1 MIEGDL
7 AERPTYA
14 IAEAARYC
22 AISPQSVA
30 RWRAGYTYP
39 TLHGLRRS
47 GPLTGGGPAGLLTFT
62 ELIEVAVVAAA
73 RKAGVPMRAVR
84 RAITAAQGAYGVERP
99 LMLISFST
107 DGRELFTRELE
118 AEGRSRYVNL
128 SRFGQV
134 AWEHIRD
141 VLRDLEYD
149 DATGLALR
157 WFPVGRDSPIV
168 IDPQVSFGRPYV
180 LHKGVSTDAVLS
192 RFRARESLE
201 DITEDLDLT
210 RDEAEAAL
218 RFELPPAA

>member
-1 MIEGDL
+1 MIQGDL

-22 AISPQSVA
+22 GISPQSVA

-39 TLHGLRRS
+39 TLMGPRRS
-47 GPLTGGGPAGLLTFT
+47 GPLTGGRPTGLLTFT
-62 ELIEVAVVAAA
+62 ELIEVKVVAAA
-73 RKAGVPMRAVR
+73 RKAGVTMRAVR
-84 RAITAAQGAYGVERP
+84 RAITAAQGAYGERP
-99 LMLISFST
+99 LMTVSFST

-118 AEGRSRYVNL
+118 ADGPTRYVNL
-128 SRFGQV
+128 SRYGQV

-149 DATGLALR
+149 DETGLALR
-157 WFPVGRDSPIV
+157 WFPVGKDLPIV

-201 DITEDLDLT
+201 GIADDLDLT
-210 RDEAEAAL
+210 QDEAEAAL

>member
-1 MIEGDL
+1 MIQGDL

-22 AISPQSVA
+22 GISPQSVA

-39 TLHGLRRS
+39 TLSGPRRS
-47 GPLTGGGPAGLLTFT
+47 GPLTGGGPTGLLTFT
-62 ELIEVAVVAAA
+62 ELIEVKVVAAA
-73 RKAGVPMRAVR
+73 RQAGVSMRAVR
-84 RAITAAQGAYGVERP
+84 RAITAAQNAYGVERP
-99 LMLISFST
+99 LMLVSFLT

-118 AEGRSRYVNL
+118 AEGPPRYVNL
-128 SRFGQV
+128 SRSGQV
-134 AWEHIRD
+134 AWEYIRD

-168 IDPQVSFGRPYV
+168 IDPEVSFGRPYV
-180 LHKGVSTDAVLS
+180 LRKGVSTDAVLS

-218 RFELPPAA
+218 RFELPAAA